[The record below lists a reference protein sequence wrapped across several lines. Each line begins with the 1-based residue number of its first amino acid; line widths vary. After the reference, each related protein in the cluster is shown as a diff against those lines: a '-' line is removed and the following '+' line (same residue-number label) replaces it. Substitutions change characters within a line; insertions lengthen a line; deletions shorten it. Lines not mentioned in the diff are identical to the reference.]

1 MKLKQLLV
9 ENIRKSMLRENVE
22 NIEDIKKITKHVAD
36 GGLIGVQPDMMLDPG
51 GKISS
56 NVWTKQKAR
65 NTQYDNTIKNWEGY
79 SIEDFEGTPP
89 NYKYAQLFDK
99 ENNHIGTVEFYT
111 EDKESLDL
119 QTVSGNEGSIKK
131 ITLK

>member
-22 NIEDIKKITKHVAD
+22 NIEKITEPVAM
-36 GGLIGVQPDMMLDPG
+36 GGLIGVQPNMMLDPG
-51 GKISS
+51 GKISL
-56 NVWTKQKAR
+56 NVWTNQKAR

-79 SIEDFEGTPP
+79 LIKNIEGTPP
-89 NYKYAQLFDK
+89 KYAQLFDK
-99 ENNHIGTVEFYT
+99 ENNDIGTVEFYT
-111 EDKESLDL
+111 EDVMSRDL
-119 QTVSGNEGSIKK
+119 QTVVANEGSIKQ

>member
-1 MKLKQLLV
+1 MKLKKLLV

-22 NIEDIKKITKHVAD
+22 NIKKITEPVAM
-36 GGLIGVQPDMMLDPG
+36 GGLIGVQPNMMLDPG
-51 GKISS
+51 GKISL
-56 NVWTKQKAR
+56 NVWTNQKAR

-79 SIEDFEGTPP
+79 LIDDFEGTPR
-89 NYKYAQLFDK
+89 KYAQLFDK

-111 EDKESLDL
+111 EDEKSRDL
-119 QTVSGNEGSIKK
+119 QTVVRHEGSIKR